1 MRFLLPMIVLTVVAI
16 LPDIYITKAFLKD
29 SSIYVKLLQWLP
41 TILYLISIAGLQLKG
56 AESNW
61 AMKLFFAV
69 ILCFMLP
76 KLLFTIISLLGRPIH
91 HQTVFNLTGAT
102 ISILLM
108 LCATYGMTI
117 GWKNPV
123 IREIDLHFEKLP
135 KTFEGYTIVHISD
148 WHLGT
153 YRPHPQ
159 TIQKE
164 IELANAADA
173 DAIVFTGDIVNGSPV
188 ELEPFRE
195 MLSTLKAK
203 DGVFSI
209 MGNHDY
215 CMYGS
220 DHSPEGIRRNIA
232 AIQEMERSF
241 GWKLLL
247 NENQLITRGTNTL
260 AIIGVENEGTPP
272 FPQYA
277 DLDRAQSGTDG
288 AAFKILLSH
297 DPTHWRKSVL
307 PDTDIDLTLSGHTH
321 AMQFKLFGFS
331 PSRLAYKEW
340 GGIYEEGQR
349 KLYVSTGSG
358 GNVAFRFGA
367 WPEITK
373 ITLHSIRF

>member
-1 MRFLLPMIVLTVVAI
+1 MRFLLPIIVLTAVAV
-16 LPDIYITKAFLKD
+16 LPDMYITRSFLKD
-29 SSIYVKLLQWLP
+29 SSMYVKLLQWLP
-41 TILYLISIAGLQLKG
+41 TILFFFSIAGLQSGG

-69 ILCFMLP
+69 ILCFFLP
-76 KLLFTIISLLGRPIH
+76 KLLFTVLSLLGRLLH
-91 HQTVFNLTGAT
+91 LQGALNTAGAT
-102 ISILLM
+102 LGVLFLACS
-108 LCATYGMTI
+108 AYGMTI

-123 IREIDLHFEKLP
+123 VKEVDLHFKDLP
-135 KTFEGYTIVHISD
+135 ESFDGYTIVHLSD

-159 TIQKE
+159 TIRKE
-164 IELANAADA
+164 IDLANQADA

-188 ELEPFRE
+188 ELGPFKE
-195 MLSTLKAK
+195 MLSTLKAR

-220 DHSPEGIRRNIA
+220 DHTPEGIHRNIG
-232 AIQEMERSF
+232 ILQEMERSF

-247 NENQLITRGTNTL
+247 NENALVSRGADTL
-260 AIIGVENEGTPP
+260 AIIGVENDGTPP

-277 DLDRAQSGTDG
+277 DLDKAQSGTDG
-288 AAFKILLSH
+288 ADFKVLLSH
-297 DPTHWRKSVL
+297 DPTHWRRSVL

-321 AMQFKLFGFS
+321 AMQFKVLGFS
-331 PSRLAYKEW
+331 PSRFAYKEW
-340 GGIYEEGQR
+340 GGLYEDGDR

-367 WPEITK
+367 WPEVIK
-373 ITLHSIRF
+373 ITLHSSH

>member
-1 MRFLLPMIVLTVVAI
+1 MRFLIPMIVLTVVAI

-41 TILYLISIAGLQLKG
+41 TLLFFFSIAGLQVGG
-56 AESNW
+56 AESSW
-61 AMKLFFAV
+61 AMKLLFAV

-76 KLLFTIISLLGRPIH
+76 KLFFVVISLLGRLVH
-91 HQTVFNLTGAT
+91 LQGAFNLAGAT
-102 ISILLM
+102 VGVLFLI
-108 LCATYGMTI
+108 CAAYGMTI
-117 GWKNPV
+117 GWKKPV
-123 IREIDLHFEKLP
+123 VREVDLHFSNLP
-135 KTFEGYTIVHISD
+135 ESFDGYTIVQISD

-159 TIQKE
+159 TIRKE

-195 MLSTLKAK
+195 MLSSLKAR
-203 DGVFSI
+203 DGVFSV

-220 DHSPEGIRRNIA
+220 EHSPEGIRRNIETL
-232 AIQEMERSF
+232 QDMERSF
-241 GWKLLL
+241 GWNLLL
-247 NENQLITRGTNTL
+247 NENRLVARGADTL
-260 AIIGVENEGTPP
+260 AIVGVENDGTPP

-277 DLDRAQSGTDG
+277 DLDKAQDGTDG

-297 DPTHWRKSVL
+297 DPTHWRRAVL

-321 AMQFKLFGFS
+321 AMQFKLLGFS

-340 GGIYEEGQR
+340 GGLYEEGQR
-349 KLYVSTGSG
+349 KLYISTGSG

-367 WPEITK
+367 WPEIIR
-373 ITLHSIRF
+373 ITLHS

>member
-41 TILYLISIAGLQLKG
+41 TILYLISIAGLQLRG

-91 HQTVFNLTGAT
+91 LHTAFNLTGAT
-102 ISILLM
+102 ISILFM

-123 IREIDLHFEKLP
+123 IREIDLQFEKLP
-135 KTFEGYTIVHISD
+135 KAFEGYTIVHISD

-247 NENQLITRGTNTL
+247 NENQLITRGTDTL

>member
-1 MRFLLPMIVLTVVAI
+1 MIVLALVAI
-16 LPDIYITKAFLKD
+16 LPDIYITREFLKN
-29 SSIYVKLLQWLP
+29 SPLCIRLLQWLP
-41 TILYLISIAGLQLKG
+41 TILFFCSIAGLQIGG

-76 KLLFTIISLLGRPIH
+76 KLFFTVISLLGKLVH
-91 HQTVFNLTGAT
+91 LQGAFNLAGAT
-102 ISILLM
+102 LGVLF
-108 LCATYGMTI
+108 LACAAYGLAI

-123 IREIDLHFEKLP
+123 IKKVDLYFKNLP
-135 KTFEGYTIVHISD
+135 ESFEGYTIVQISD

-153 YRPHPQ
+153 YRQHPQ
-159 TIQKE
+159 TISKE
-164 IELANAADA
+164 IELANEVNA

-188 ELEPFRE
+188 ELEPFRQ

-203 DGVFSI
+203 DGVFSV

-220 DHSPEGIRRNIA
+220 EHSPEGIRRNIE
-232 AIQEMERSF
+232 ILQDMERSF
-241 GWKLLL
+241 GWNLLL
-247 NENQLITRGTNTL
+247 NESLLVTRGEDTL
-260 AIIGVENEGTPP
+260 AIVGVENDGTPP

-277 DLDRAQSGTDG
+277 DLVKAQSGTDG

-297 DPTHWRKSVL
+297 DPTHWRRSVL
-307 PDTDIDLTLSGHTH
+307 PDTNIDLTLSGHTH
-321 AMQFKLFGFS
+321 AMQFKVLGFS
-331 PSRLAYKEW
+331 PSGFAYKEW
-340 GGIYEEGQR
+340 GGLYEEGQR

-367 WPEITK
+367 WPEIIR
-373 ITLHSIRF
+373 ITLHKSCAL

>member
-1 MRFLLPMIVLTVVAI
+1 MIVLTTVAV
-16 LPDIYITKAFLKD
+16 LPDMYITKAFLKD
-29 SSIYVKLLQWLP
+29 SSMYVRLLQWLP
-41 TILYLISIAGLQLKG
+41 TILFFFSIAGLQNGG

-61 AMKLFFAV
+61 AIKLLFAV

-76 KLLFTIISLLGRPIH
+76 KLFFTVLSLLGRLLH
-91 HQTVFNLTGAT
+91 LQGAFNLAGAT
-102 ISILLM
+102 VGVLFM
-108 LCATYGMTI
+108 ACAAYGMAI

-123 IREIDLHFEKLP
+123 VREVDLHFENLP
-135 KTFEGYTIVHISD
+135 ESFEGYTIVQISD

-164 IELANAADA
+164 IELANEAGA

-188 ELEPFRE
+188 ELEPFRQ

-220 DHSPEGIRRNIA
+220 EHTPEGIRRNIE
-232 AIQEMERSF
+232 ILQDMERSF
-241 GWKLLL
+241 GWNLLL
-247 NENQLITRGTNTL
+247 NENMLVTRGSDTL
-260 AIIGVENEGTPP
+260 AIIGVENDGTPP

-277 DLDRAQSGTDG
+277 DLDKAQSGTDG
-288 AAFKILLSH
+288 AAFKVLLSH
-297 DPTHWRKSVL
+297 DPTHWRRSVL

-321 AMQFKLFGFS
+321 AMQFKVLGFS
-331 PSRLAYKEW
+331 PSRFAYKEW
-340 GGIYEEGQR
+340 GGLYEEGQR

-367 WPEITK
+367 WPEIIR
-373 ITLHSIRF
+373 ITLHTYTE